1 MPLWKR
7 KWSIPNLQ
15 CPFIS
20 YVRDTALWTSPQSI
34 SHVKNAEKVSAKE
47 VFSTN
52 TSDSTTRKTS
62 QTVLYVE
69 EIFLLSSC
77 WRATLQGLI
86 QIWTQTHQDTK
97 FECETCDNV
106 HNRRDKLEKHKTTCG
121 SNMVRVR
128 EAPTEEYKCDACEK
142 IFTKNAYL
150 SQHKRTHA
158 VRMKLGEYDCKFC
171 EKIYT
176 SNQNLGKH
184 MQLCIFFKKN
194 RTSAPLPCK
203 PWDGDVKTCVW
214 GS

>member
-34 SHVKNAEKVSAKE
+34 SHVKSAEKVSVKE

-69 EIFLLSSC
+69 ENFLLSSC

-86 QIWTQTHQDTK
+86 QMWSVTYVTKLWRKEGWVGTYKHTRTQNLSVKRVIMFTTGETSWKSIRPLVEQTW
-97 FECETCDNV
+97 CE
-106 HNRRDKLEKHKTTCG
+106 LEKPQQMNTNVMHVRKCSHRIVISFSTNEHKG
-121 SNMVRVR
+121 SVN
-128 EAPTEEYKCDACEK
+128 
-142 IFTKNAYL
+142 YL
-150 SQHKRTHA
+150 
-158 VRMKLGEYDCKFC
+158 
-171 EKIYT
+171 
-176 SNQNLGKH
+176 
-184 MQLCIFFKKN
+184 
-194 RTSAPLPCK
+194 
-203 PWDGDVKTCVW
+203 W
-214 GS
+214 